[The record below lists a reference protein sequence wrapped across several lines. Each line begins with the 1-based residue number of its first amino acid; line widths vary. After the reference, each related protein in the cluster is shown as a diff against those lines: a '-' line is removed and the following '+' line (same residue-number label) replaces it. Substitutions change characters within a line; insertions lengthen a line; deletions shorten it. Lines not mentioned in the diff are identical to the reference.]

1 VVSRTSPAAAVGF
14 SPLPL
19 RTRAAVRLGELVA
32 RTSRLVGAGAG
43 VVVGGRAT
51 LLVDPGALRRLT
63 RGRKVWLV
71 SGTNGKTT
79 TSRLLAEALRTR
91 GPVAAN
97 TTGANMPAGLVSAA
111 AGNRQEQL
119 VLEVDESYLPA
130 VLDASSP
137 GAVLLLNLTRD
148 QLDRVGE
155 VKQMAT
161 RWRRALETAA
171 VPLAIG
177 NADDPL
183 VVWALGSAPAVWVSA
198 GHRWHADSSLCPA
211 CGEPLARTG
220 DRDWSSG
227 CGLSRPEPDWSV
239 SDGELTGP
247 AGRYRLELALPGHA
261 NRANA
266 AFAVAAAAAFGV
278 EPEIAL
284 DRLRR
289 VSDVEGRYLTVPL
302 GGHELRLLLAKNPAG
317 WVECLALLVETDRPV
332 MIAINARSAD
342 GHDPSWLW
350 DVPFERLAG
359 RNVVA
364 LGDRRLDLA
373 LRLEV
378 AGARVTVAA
387 EPLAALEALP
397 PGRVDAV
404 GNYTAF
410 VELRRELR
418 RG

>member
-1 VVSRTSPAAAVGF
+1 VSRTSPAAAV
-14 SPLPL
+14 SESPPLPL

-32 RTSRLVGAGAG
+32 RSSRLVGAGAG
-43 VVVGGRAT
+43 VVVGGWAT

-63 RGRKVWLV
+63 RARNVSLV

-79 TSRLLAEALRTR
+79 TSRLLAEALRTL

-111 AGNRQEQL
+111 AGNRREQL

-130 VLDASSP
+130 VIAASSP

-161 RWRRALETAA
+161 RWRRALEAAA

-198 GHRWHADSSLCPA
+198 EHSWHADSSLCPA
-211 CGEPLARTG
+211 CGEPLERTG
-220 DRDWSSG
+220 DRDWSSR
-227 CGLSRPEPDWSV
+227 CGLRRPEPDWSV
-239 SDGELTGP
+239 EGDELCGP
-247 AGRYRLELALPGHA
+247 AGRYRLDLALPGHA

-266 AFAVAAAAAFGV
+266 AFAVAAAAGQGV
-278 EPEIAL
+278 EPEAAL

-289 VSDVEGRYLTVPL
+289 VSDVEGRYLTTRL
-302 GGHELRLLLAKNPAG
+302 GAHQLRLLLAKNPAG
-317 WVECLALLVETDRPV
+317 WVECLALLVESDRPV
-332 MIAINARSAD
+332 MIAINARTAD

-359 RNVVA
+359 RDVVA

-378 AGARVTVAA
+378 AGAHVTVAA
-387 EPLAALEALP
+387 EPLAALETLP
-397 PGRVDAV
+397 PGPVDVV

-410 VELRRELR
+410 VDLRSELR